1 MNQEIYLG
9 GRRIAADAP
18 VFIVAE
24 MSANHLQDY
33 DRAIEIIHAAKEA
46 GADAIKLQTYTAD
59 TMTVDSDADC
69 FINKGGLWD
78 GIKEYDLYKQAY
90 TPWEWHAGLW
100 RRQKMRTALLSP
112 LLTQP
117 PSIFSKSSTLPL
129 IKLHLMR

>member
-69 FINKGGLWD
+69 FYQQRRSLGRHQRIRPL
-78 GIKEYDLYKQAY
+78 Q
-90 TPWEWHAGLW
+90 AGLYTVGMAC
-100 RRQKMRTALLSP
+100 RFDGGGQKMRTALL
-112 LLTQP
+112 
-117 PSIFSKSSTLPL
+117 FLPF
-129 IKLHLMR
+129 

>member
-90 TPWEWHAGLW
+90 TPWEWHAGLMEEA
-100 RRQKMRTALLSP
+100 KKCGTALL
-112 LLTQP
+112 
-117 PSIFSKSSTLPL
+117 FLPF
-129 IKLHLMR
+129 

>member
-46 GADAIKLQTYTAD
+46 GADAIKLQT
-59 TMTVDSDADC
+59 
-69 FINKGGLWD
+69 
-78 GIKEYDLYKQAY
+78 
-90 TPWEWHAGLW
+90 P
-100 RRQKMRTALLSP
+100 
-112 LLTQP
+112 
-117 PSIFSKSSTLPL
+117 
-129 IKLHLMR
+129 

>member
-46 GADAIKLQTYTAD
+46 GRHQRIRPLQ
-59 TMTVDSDADC
+59 
-69 FINKGGLWD
+69 
-78 GIKEYDLYKQAY
+78 
-90 TPWEWHAGLW
+90 AGLYAVGMAC
-100 RRQKMRTALLSP
+100 RSDGGGKKMRTALL
-112 LLTQP
+112 
-117 PSIFSKSSTLPL
+117 FLPL
-129 IKLHLMR
+129 

>member
-1 MNQEIYLG
+1 
-9 GRRIAADAP
+9 
-18 VFIVAE
+18 

-78 GIKEYDLYKQAY
+78 GIKENDLYKQAY
-90 TPWEWHAGLW
+90 TPWEWHAGLMEEA
-100 RRQKMRTALLSP
+100 KNADCSAFPP

-117 PSIFSKSSTLPL
+117 PSIFSKNSTLPL